1 MKKISF
7 RTVASL
13 ITASAV
19 AGVVALAIPADAAV
33 SVDSRSISVSGV
45 GTVSVVPDAV
55 RFNATVTVIGAS
67 NAEALAGASKTAAAV
82 RAALK
87 ENAIATKD
95 IRSASISVYPE
106 YTWTQETGTKITGY
120 RASQSFDVLVRKSS
134 VAGAVIESVVT
145 AGGNNVQL
153 GGVIPV
159 VLDSAAAAQDAR
171 SAAVANAK
179 SKATSYAKL
188 LGATLGKVITLEETS
203 SPVYSTPF
211 AMKASAMAS
220 DAAPLEVDLGE
231 QDVTVSISVKWELN

>member
-7 RTVASL
+7 RTVASV
-13 ITASAV
+13 ITATAV

-33 SVDSRSISVSGV
+33 SVDSRSISVSGT

-55 RFNATVTVIGAS
+55 RFNATVNVVGAS
-67 NAEALAGASKTAAAV
+67 NAEALAGASKSAAAV

-87 ENAIATKD
+87 TNAIATKD

-106 YTWTQETGTKITGY
+106 YTWTQEAGTKITGY
-120 RASQSFDVLVRKSS
+120 RASQSFDVLIRKSS
-134 VAGAVIESVVT
+134 IAGTVIEAVVN
-145 AGGNNVQL
+145 AGGNDVQL

-159 VLDSAAAAQDAR
+159 VLDSAGAAEDAR
-171 SAAVANAK
+171 AAAVANAK
-179 SKATSYAKL
+179 SKAMSYAKL

-211 AMKASAMAS
+211 AMKASALAS

>member
-7 RTVASL
+7 RTVASV
-13 ITASAV
+13 ITATAV

-33 SVDSRSISVSGV
+33 SVDSRSISVSGT

-55 RFNATVTVIGAS
+55 RFNATVNVVGAS
-67 NAEALAGASKTAAAV
+67 NAEALAGASKSAAAV

-87 ENAIATKD
+87 TNAIATKD

-106 YTWTQETGTKITGY
+106 YTWTQEAGTQITGY

-134 VAGAVIESVVT
+134 VAGTVIEAVVS
-145 AGGNNVQL
+145 AGGNDVQL

-159 VLDSAAAAQDAR
+159 VLDSAAAAEGAR

-179 SKATSYAKL
+179 SKAMSYAKL
-188 LGATLGKVITLEETS
+188 LGVTLGKVITLEETS

-211 AMKASAMAS
+211 AMKASALAS